1 MKNPTPDLIEKVK
14 TADSA
19 EELLEIA
26 KANGVEMT
34 PDEAIAYFEQINAKN
49 LDDDLLDGVAGGI
62 LIGGSGN
69 ENDHETRS
77 GFGISSRK
85 RC

>member
-1 MKNPTPDLIEKVK
+1 MKLTQEMMEKARAAK
-14 TADSA
+14 TA

-26 KANGVEMT
+26 NANGVEMT
-34 PDEAIAYFEQINAKN
+34 ADEAVAYFEQINAKI